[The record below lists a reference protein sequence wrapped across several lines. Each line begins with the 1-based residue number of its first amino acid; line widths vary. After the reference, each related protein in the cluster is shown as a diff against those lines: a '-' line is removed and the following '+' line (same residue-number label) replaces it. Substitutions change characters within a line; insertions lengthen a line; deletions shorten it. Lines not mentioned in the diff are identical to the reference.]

1 MGYQLKQGDMEQ
13 VFDRLTSGY
22 DIYGPVC
29 MKGEGMYSDTDV
41 VRYGR
46 IHTFEELEGS
56 RSSHYPDTVLL
67 YGA

>member
-29 MKGEGMYSDTDV
+29 MKGEGDV
-41 VRYGR
+41 FRYGCGA
-46 IHTFEELEGS
+46 LWA
-56 RSSHYPDTVLL
+56 DTYL
-67 YGA
+67 